1 MQRLTKIQSFINK
14 YNWKGINFL
23 LKKDDQKKFEKI
35 SLTNSLNVQYA
46 KNDKIH
52 PAFVSKHKSNCEK
65 QFILLAILNGEGWHY
80 LTVKK
85 TISVITKS
93 NV

>member
-65 QFILLAILNGEGWHY
+65 QFILLAILNGE
-80 LTVKK
+80 
-85 TISVITKS
+85 
-93 NV
+93 